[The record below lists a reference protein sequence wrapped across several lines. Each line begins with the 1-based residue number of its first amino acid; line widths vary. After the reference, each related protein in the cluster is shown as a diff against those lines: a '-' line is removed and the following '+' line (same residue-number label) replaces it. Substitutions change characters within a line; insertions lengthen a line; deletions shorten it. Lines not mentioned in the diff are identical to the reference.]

1 MNTQIGPHG
10 GPSRTAAAAAGDAA
24 SAERL
29 GRWEAA
35 AAADNAGPRA
45 PLCGAA
51 GQVTRRQDVVEA
63 EVVRCLPGGLA
74 LVRTPAGTEEVGL
87 GLLAARPGE
96 QILVH
101 AGEVIGRIGAGA
113 TRTGH
118 VE

>member
-10 GPSRTAAAAAGDAA
+10 GPARTAAAAGDTA

-29 GRWEAA
+29 GRWEATA
-35 AAADNAGPRA
+35 AAGNTGPRA

-51 GQVTRRQDVVEA
+51 GQVSRRQDVVEA

-74 LVRTPAGTEEVGL
+74 LVRTPAGIEEVGL
-87 GLLAARPGE
+87 GLVAARPGE

-113 TRTGH
+113 ARTGH